1 MDLVVKS
8 TLPEKTRTHI
18 LALPV
23 FEGSPLTDQAKMI
36 DGQMGNAIERCLK
49 LGDCKGKAGST
60 ALLNATADMK
70 ADRVIVFGL
79 GKRDAVKPADFR
91 TAITQVINTAKGT
104 EAKDLCITLEDVA
117 VTDRDHNWQ
126 AQQVGEVAAN
136 LCYTF
141 NSFKSKENHKNVLLS
156 KVAIL
161 LTDKDKLKQAR
172 EGAKLANAIANGM
185 DFTRDLGN
193 TPGNVCHPTYLAKE
207 AQKLAKANS
216 KLTVKI
222 LDEKEM
228 RSLGMGSLLSVSAGS
243 KQPAKLII
251 MEYKGGKRGDAPHVL
266 VGKGITFDTGG
277 ISLKPGLNMEQM
289 KFDMCGAASVFGTMK
304 AICELQPNANFTGV
318 IAAAENMPSGE
329 ATRPGDIVSTMAG
342 LTVEIL
348 NTDAEGRLVLCDAL
362 TYVERFKPASVI
374 DIATL
379 TGAVIVALG
388 NHGSAVLGNNDDVIN
403 NIKAAADYTGDKTW
417 QLPMW
422 DEHQKQLESPYADLA
437 NIGGPSAGTITAS
450 CFLSRFTQKYP
461 WAHLDIAG
469 IAWHTSGP
477 LKGATGR
484 PVPLLVH
491 YLLGRAQEK

>member
-1 MDLVVKS
+1 MELVVKS
-8 TLPEKTRTHI
+8 TLPEKTKTHI

-23 FEGSPLTDQAKMI
+23 FEGAPLTDQAKAI
-36 DGQMGNAIERCLK
+36 DAQMDNAIERCLK
-49 LGDCKGKAGST
+49 LGDCKGKAGS
-60 ALLNATADMK
+60 AVMLSATAGMK
-70 ADRVIVFGL
+70 ADRVIIFGL

-91 TAITQVINTAKGT
+91 QSITQVISTAKST
-104 EAKDLCITLEDVA
+104 QAKDLCISLEDIEVI
-117 VTDRDHNWQ
+117 DRDVNWQ
-126 AQQVGEVAAN
+126 TQQLAEVAASQ
-136 LCYTF
+136 CYVF
-141 NSFKSKENHKNVLLS
+141 NDYKSKENQKNVLLS
-156 KVAIL
+156 KIAVL
-161 LTDKDKLKQAR
+161 CSDKEKLKQAR
-172 EGAKLANAIANGM
+172 DGAKIGNAIAAGM

-193 TPGNVCHPTYLAKE
+193 TPGNVCHPSYLARE
-207 AQKLAKANS
+207 AQKLARGNS
-216 KLTVKI
+216 KLTTRI

-228 RSLGMGSLLSVSAGS
+228 KSLGMGSLLSVSAGS

-251 MEYKGGKRGDAPHVL
+251 MEYKGGKKTDKPHVL

-277 ISLKPGLNMEQM
+277 ISLKPGLNMDQM

-304 AICELQPNANFTGV
+304 ALCQLEPAANFIGLV
-318 IAAAENMPSGE
+318 AAAENMPSGE
-329 ATRPGDIVSTMAG
+329 ATRPGDIVKTMAG

-388 NHGSAVLGNNDDVIN
+388 NHGSAVLGNDDTVID
-403 NIKAAADYTGDKTW
+403 NIKAAADYSGDKTW

-422 DEHQKQLESPYADLA
+422 DEHHKQLESPYADMA

-450 CFLSRFTQKYP
+450 CFLSRFAKKYP

-469 IAWHTSGP
+469 IAWHTSGQ
-477 LKGATGR
+477 LKGASGR

-491 YLLGRAQEK
+491 YLLDRAQEK